1 MENLASGP
9 EYPRQDRSRHG
20 PWHERHSVE
29 SERNKDLDF
38 GGRLRT
44 AWCDGDPHT
53 ILETQIVIPTRLS
66 AATAVSRRSVLRLAG
81 TAGIVASVAAC
92 RRPGFLSRP
101 EPTPEIKDL
110 NLLVAEEYLF
120 LLEFETLEG
129 PWSEAYPHWPLVLHE
144 SDLDGLFNQ
153 ASQAAA
159 DGSGAYDGI
168 LPIPM
173 PTETQNWL
181 DFDLIQPWDAHL
193 EEGGLP
199 GADRIVEGLDLPV
212 REAARARGQQMGLPI
227 NVSSIALAWLNAP
240 LEAAGVTDPPVTWD
254 DTMLAAQA
262 IKQSSSL
269 IPFDRA
275 FSPLSD
281 LVAMI
286 WSGEENPYTSDDHI
300 KWDGEVALLALTW
313 LQEMVLLD
321 LMPEN
326 ERGFGMWM
334 QGRTAI
340 MTSVDLHGAVANT
353 FQGAGNADFAATGSN
368 MRLQRDSAKAGTPFW
383 SNCMG
388 LARGARNIE
397 GAAAFG
403 VWWLGPDNI
412 ALQRRIA
419 DVAPKPAYRY
429 VYEHELMADAKY
441 DWQRA
446 AMDTV
451 RASVPLRPST
461 TFEQELAVVS
471 SWMEEA
477 LDPAGYVPAQDAL
490 ATAAR
495 EAREVRGGAGS

>member
-1 MENLASGP
+1 MVRGP
-9 EYPRQDRSRHG
+9 FCRIRMRQAQ
-20 PWHERHSVE
+20 
-29 SERNKDLDF
+29 DF
-38 GGRLRT
+38 GGL
-44 AWCDGDPHT
+44 PHT
-53 ILETQIVIPTRLS
+53 KWHTTIRETTLELQLVTHPRIST
-66 AATAVSRRSVLRLAG
+66 AAAVSRRSALRLLG
-81 TAGIVASVAAC
+81 TTGVVASIAAC
-92 RRPGFLSRP
+92 RRPGFLGRP

-129 PWSEAYPHWPLVLHE
+129 PWSEAYPYWPLVVHE
-144 SDLDGLFNQ
+144 SDLDGLFGR

-168 LPIPM
+168 LPIAM
-173 PTETQNWL
+173 PIETQNWIN
-181 DFDLIQPWDAHL
+181 FELIQPWDAHL
-193 EEGGLP
+193 EEEGLP
-199 GADRIVEGLDLPV
+199 GGERIMEGMDVSV

-240 LEAAGVTDPPVTWD
+240 MEAAGMADAPVTWD

-262 IKQSSSL
+262 IKQSSTL
-269 IPFDRA
+269 IPFDRD

-286 WSGEENPYTSDDHI
+286 WSGEENPYTADDHI
-300 KWDGEVALLALTW
+300 KWDGEVAALALNW
-313 LQEMVLLD
+313 LQEMVLSD
-321 LMPEN
+321 LMPE
-326 ERGFGMWM
+326 RQSGFRMWM
-334 QGRTAI
+334 RGRTAI

-353 FQGAGNADFAATGSN
+353 FQGAGNAEFATTGGN
-368 MRLQRDSAKAGTPFW
+368 MRLERDFARAGTPFW
-383 SNCMG
+383 TNCMG

-429 VYEHELMADAKY
+429 VYEHDLMADAKY

-451 RASVPLRPST
+451 RASVPLRPSP
-461 TFEQELAVVS
+461 TFSQELEVVS

-490 ATAAR
+490 VMAAR
-495 EAREVRGGAGS
+495 EAREVRAGAGS

>member
-1 MENLASGP
+1 M
-9 EYPRQDRSRHG
+9 
-20 PWHERHSVE
+20 
-29 SERNKDLDF
+29 DF
-38 GGRLRT
+38 GGLLRT
-44 AWCDGDPHT
+44 PLCNGDSHA
-53 ILETQIVIPTRLS
+53 ILEMLLVTPTRLS
-66 AATAVSRRSVLRLAG
+66 EATALSRRSVLRLLGAAG
-81 TAGIVASVAAC
+81 TAAAVAAC

-120 LLEFETLEG
+120 LLEFETIEG
-129 PWSEAYPHWPLVLHE
+129 PWSEAYPYWPLVVHE

-181 DFDLIQPWDAHL
+181 DFELIQPWDAHL

-199 GADRIVEGLDLPV
+199 GADRIMEGMDLPV

-240 LEAAGVTDPPVTWD
+240 LETAGVTEAPVTWD

-313 LQEMVLLD
+313 LQDMVLSD

-353 FQGAGNADFAATGSN
+353 FQGAGNAGFATTGAN
-368 MRLQRDSAKAGTPFW
+368 MRLERDSAKAGTPFW
-383 SNCMG
+383 ANCMG

-429 VYEHELMADAKY
+429 VYEHDLMADAKY

-461 TFEQELAVVS
+461 TFAQELAVVS

-490 ATAAR
+490 VTAAQ
-495 EAREVRGGAGS
+495 EARAVRGEAGG

>member
-1 MENLASGP
+1 MP
-9 EYPRQDRSRHG
+9 HTPRHG
-20 PWHERHSVE
+20 GNRDTTSETRHV
-29 SERNKDLDF
+29 
-38 GGRLRT
+38 
-44 AWCDGDPHT
+44 
-53 ILETQIVIPTRLS
+53 TQLRLS
-66 AATAVSRRSVLRLAG
+66 TAATVSRRAALRLLG
-81 TAGIVASVAAC
+81 TTGVVASLAAC
-92 RRPGFLSRP
+92 RRPGFLGRP

-129 PWSEAYPHWPLVLHE
+129 PWTEAYPYWPLVVHE
-144 SDLDGLFNQ
+144 GDLDGLFGR

-173 PTETQNWL
+173 PIETQNWL
-181 DFDLIQPWDAHL
+181 DFELIQPWDAHL

-199 GADRIVEGLDLPV
+199 GADRIMEGMDLPV
-212 REAARARGQQMGLPI
+212 REAAQARGQQMGLPI
-227 NVSSIALAWLNAP
+227 NVSSIALGWLNAP
-240 LEAAGVTDPPVTWD
+240 LEAAGVTEAPVTWA

-286 WSGEENPYTSDDHI
+286 WSGEENPYASDDHI
-300 KWDGEVALLALTW
+300 KWDGEVALLALIW
-313 LQEMVLLD
+313 LQDMVLSD

-353 FQGAGNADFAATGSN
+353 FQGAGNAGIATTGAN
-368 MRLQRDSAKAGTPFW
+368 MRLERDLAKAGTPFW
-383 SNCMG
+383 TNCMG
-388 LARGARNIE
+388 LARGARNID

-403 VWWLGPDNI
+403 TWWLGPDNI

-429 VYEHELMADAKY
+429 VYEHDLMADAKY

-461 TFEQELAVVS
+461 TFSQELEVVS

-490 ATAAR
+490 ASAAR
-495 EAREVRGGAGS
+495 EAREVRAGAGS